1 MSRKG
6 LRSVLSSVLQ
16 PALRSALWPS
26 VGGDGVGGVNPILL
40 AIQLQ
45 NSLIPSRAV
54 GSGTPTFT
62 RSTVATVTDFEGL
75 VKNVLSGE
83 ARFMGARRV
92 RNLLGYSTCETG
104 FTASGTTPP
113 IVSTS
118 QTHLGKSCT
127 KIRFDASMTATN
139 YSGCRVDRSPATGT
153 HHAYVTAGETFA
165 YTLFVS
171 LSRALTASEQI
182 TLYWTGAQG
191 TPVHH
196 ITVSNSADYVGS
208 WVRVSVQKAH
218 TSSGYQYPVVYQSLT
233 TDSDLDVYISEGQC
247 ENVTGQS
254 NQNPSEYVSVG
265 VGTIDRYADLATQ
278 SWTGSGNI
286 TEAFPLFTF
295 SAGADYASTGINS
308 PSTFVSAN
316 KTYAINFT
324 VTGTGK
330 AQVMCS
336 NSASFYRSAGTHT
349 VVMLADAAASFL
361 VQGGGGGDNFVGT
374 VTINSVKEADHGAN
388 VDGVKYFTA
397 KNGNTVSS
405 NIVTEATG
413 AAIGSGDYYAD
424 SDGPFGYV
432 SEGARTNLVTGSSP
446 EILVNKWAAVGAG
459 AGITQGYSAPDGSTN
474 AARITATGPDGRVY
488 HQSVIGSSATQ
499 NVISMWL
506 KGESAG
512 TVPVVIYDGTI
523 FHNFTTAIATEW
535 KRYTFNAPYTVSNI
549 YPINHRDGTGALTVV
564 HCWGVQCEADKTF
577 ASSLIPT
584 NGAAV
589 TRAATSGSYATT
601 SNITSANGVL
611 YLEWTPPYTG
621 MGTVALWGSYVD
633 ANNYTRIFHD
643 GTNIVFRRRV
653 SGVNYDAT
661 KALTYAA
668 GTTYKIAARISDA
681 TGGDVFV
688 AGVKGTNSSNTSALQ
703 LGANF
708 SVGHD
713 GNGAN
718 HSFAPIRN
726 VKHYDTALTDVQV
739 AAI

>member
-1 MSRKG
+1 MAGFGGDEVTAITARPITAVPITARPITARRIG
-6 LRSVLSSVLQ
+6 EGDG
-16 PALRSALWPS
+16 PS
-26 VGGDGVGGVNPILL
+26 VRTLL
-40 AIQLQ
+40 SIALQ
-45 NSLIPSRAV
+45 STLVPGIAT

-388 VDGVKYFTA
+388 VDGVWYA
-397 KNGNTVSS
+397 RDANGVPVKNGNTVDGSGV
-405 NIVTEATG
+405 VTEATG
-413 AAIGSGDYYAD
+413 AAIGASDYYAD
-424 SDGPFGYV
+424 ASGPFGYV
-432 SEGARTNLVTGSSP
+432 AEGQRQNLLRQSQVFTD
-446 EILVNKWAAVGAG
+446 
-459 AGITQGYSAPDGSTN
+459 AGIWGLWSGGPTITGGFVSPDGSAN
-474 AARITATGPDGRVY
+474 ATRINSIDTASD
-488 HQSVIGSSATQ
+488 SVSQ
-499 NVISMWL
+499 RL
-506 KGESAG
+506 
-512 TVPVVIYDGTI
+512 
-523 FHNFTTAIATEW
+523 
-535 KRYTFNAPYTVSNI
+535 
-549 YPINHRDGTGALTVV
+549 ALT
-564 HCWGVQCEADKTF
+564 
-577 ASSLIPT
+577 
-584 NGAAV
+584 
-589 TRAATSGSYATT
+589 
-601 SNITSANGVL
+601 
-611 YLEWTPPYTG
+611 
-621 MGTVALWGSYVD
+621 
-633 ANNYTRIFHD
+633 
-643 GTNIVFRRRV
+643 
-653 SGVNYDAT
+653 
-661 KALTYAA
+661 
-668 GTTYKIAARISDA
+668 
-681 TGGDVFV
+681 
-688 AGVKGTNSSNTSALQ
+688 
-703 LGANF
+703 
-708 SVGHD
+708 
-713 GNGAN
+713 
-718 HSFAPIRN
+718 
-726 VKHYDTALTDVQV
+726 
-739 AAI
+739 